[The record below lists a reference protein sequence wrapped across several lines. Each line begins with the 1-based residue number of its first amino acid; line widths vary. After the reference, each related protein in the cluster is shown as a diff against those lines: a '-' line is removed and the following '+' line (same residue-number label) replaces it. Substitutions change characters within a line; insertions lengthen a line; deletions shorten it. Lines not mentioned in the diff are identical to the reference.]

1 MKSGEKNSFEEE
13 PKYKLYRTVY
23 EIIHPTISKKNISNY
38 RIVLQEGLLPVRVFY
53 PKKVSNLTSIILFIH
68 GDPSVT
74 GCGTKYAD
82 ICMKLAMDL
91 EQLVIAIDYDDIL
104 DSSLLDLYQ
113 QCYQVIEYFY
123 QEVAKLGVDTDK
135 ITLMGDS
142 TGASIAIGVEM
153 MAKEKGTFS
162 IRRKILFYPPLSG
175 EYFGKTHYDSIQ
187 KNSEF
192 DLLTILRLQNYFNLR
207 ITKKKQW
214 KNPLF
219 FPLLEKDPD
228 ISCASLFVVGNMDP
242 LRDEINAYYQCG
254 KEKNNSFQFLEL
266 EFVGHGFLKMVD
278 IELQVSLFD
287 TMKKFLK

>member
-23 EIIHPTISKKNISNY
+23 EIIHPTISKKNISSY

-192 DLLTILRLQNYFNLR
+192 DVLTISRLARYFKAR
-207 ITKKKQW
+207 ITTKKLW
-214 KNPLF
+214 KNSIF
-219 FPLLEKDPD
+219 FPLLETE
-228 ISCASLFVVGNMDP
+228 ISAYCDSLFIIGNMDP
-242 LRDEINAYYQCG
+242 LRDEVATYYQRG
-254 KEKNNSFQFLEL
+254 KEKNNSFQFLEV
-266 EFVGHGFLKMVD
+266 EFVGHGFLKMLD
-278 IELQVSLFD
+278 IELQTSLFD
-287 TMKKFLK
+287 AMKKFLK